1 MDTKKFLRV
10 ETPLQKRVAPLSP
23 SIFLYVSNH
32 SDHTHSYEG
41 RTEGQAKTRE
51 RLRQRRDG
59 SKNDRQ
65 RMQNEKDKVR
75 ERQIDNDNVERER

>member
-1 MDTKKFLRV
+1 MDTKKF
-10 ETPLQKRVAPLSP
+10 PLSP

-51 RLRQRRDG
+51 RDL
-59 SKNDRQ
+59 DREEMEA
-65 RMQNEKDKVR
+65 RTTDRGCRTKK
-75 ERQIDNDNVERER
+75 IK

>member
-1 MDTKKFLRV
+1 MDTKK
-10 ETPLQKRVAPLSP
+10 
-23 SIFLYVSNH
+23 FLYVSNH

-65 RMQNEKDKVR
+65 RMQNEKDEVR